1 MSLGGF
7 AAGLAGAFQKAEDR
21 YQERKLREQASAEAK
36 LRQAAG
42 FAFREKMYTRQM
54 RDAYN
59 DELTKTRNYLSTVFG
74 DTAEGRQYVSA
85 LLPFGEA
92 AIDIV
97 KDHKQ
102 QAQDRGVDFKSFMN
116 IAHPNGIN
124 KDTYKAPDLD
134 NVLSFLSKKKFGE
147 DVSGFDFKLPTVTF
161 KDIPQATDYTSKF
174 AAGTAEGTL
183 QLVNNGILDAQRNI
197 ERGVEVPKYK
207 EQLEDLNKLKVM
219 AVAQLEEEAKG
230 TTSGVGSPEI
240 KGLVTQVNKDIVQS
254 IKTNIQ
260 GEVVQFSGEEGFEID
275 YEGNSRL
282 AVDGTLQILST
293 LPSDF
298 SIWNPQKGTYGA
310 IQTMGPKNLWAS
322 NYYQKLILPSNRA
335 IVKAKREAME
345 NDEVIDLT
353 QFGDL
358 YANKLSPDVKAQIIE
373 AIGYTTEDTKLKVA
387 KYMKNG
393 KVVTNPV
400 GEFTRN
406 PTDKNQNGFFVYKP
420 LSLEDY
426 QKFVGVSYQ

>member
-116 IAHPNGIN
+116 IAHPNGIDKN
-124 KDTYKAPDLD
+124 TYKAPDLD

-183 QLVNNGILDAQRNI
+183 QLVNNGILDAMRNI

-207 EQLEDLNKLKVM
+207 EQLEDLKKLKIM
-219 AVAQLEEEAKG
+219 AVAQIEEEAKG
-230 TTSGVGSPEI
+230 TTGGVGSPEI
-240 KGLVTQVNKDIVQS
+240 KGLVPQVNKDIVQS

-275 YEGNSRL
+275 YEGNARL

-298 SIWNPQKGTYGA
+298 SIWNPQKGVYGA

-358 YANKLSPDVKAQIIE
+358 YANKLSPAVKAQIIE

-426 QKFVGVSYQ
+426 QKFVGVSY

>member
-358 YANKLSPDVKAQIIE
+358 YANKLSPDVKAQIRE
-373 AIGYTTEDTKLKVA
+373 TIGYTTEDTKLKVA

>member
-426 QKFVGVSYQ
+426 QKFVGVNY

>member
-102 QAQDRGVDFKSFMN
+102 QAQDSGVDFKSFMN

>member
-116 IAHPNGIN
+116 IAHPNGIDKN
-124 KDTYKAPDLD
+124 TYKAPDLD

-207 EQLEDLNKLKVM
+207 EQLEDLKKLKIM
-219 AVAQLEEEAKG
+219 AVAQIEEEAKG
-230 TTSGVGSPEI
+230 TTGGVGSPEI
-240 KGLVTQVNKDIVQS
+240 KGLVPQVNKDIVQS

-260 GEVVQFSGEEGFEID
+260 GEVVTFAGEEGFQID
-275 YEGNSRL
+275 YEGNARL

-358 YANKLSPDVKAQIIE
+358 YANKLSPAVKAQIIE

-426 QKFVGVSYQ
+426 QKFVGVSY

>member
-74 DTAEGRQYVSA
+74 DTPEGRQYVSA

-102 QAQDRGVDFKSFMN
+102 QATDRGVDFKSFMN
-116 IAHPNGIN
+116 IAHPNGIDKN
-124 KDTYKAPDLD
+124 TYKAPDLD

-183 QLVNNGILDAQRNI
+183 QLVNNGILDAERNI

-207 EQLEDLNKLKVM
+207 QQLEDLNKLKVM
-219 AVAQLEEEAKG
+219 AVALLEKEAKG

-358 YANKLSPDVKAQIIE
+358 YANKLSPAVKAQIIE

>member
-7 AAGLAGAFQKAEDR
+7 AQGLAGAFQKAEDR

-74 DTAEGRQYVSA
+74 ADETGKAYVSA

-102 QAQDRGVDFKSFMN
+102 QALDRGVDFKSFMN
-116 IAHPNGIN
+116 IAHPNGIDKN
-124 KDTYKAPDLD
+124 TYKAPDLD

-147 DVSGFDFKLPTVTF
+147 DVSGYNFQLPTVSF

-174 AAGTAEGTL
+174 AGGTPEATL
-183 QLVNNGILDAQRNI
+183 QLVNSGIIDAMRNI
-197 ERGVEVPKYK
+197 ERGVEVPKYTA
-207 EQLEDLNKLKVM
+207 QLKDLQMAKIS
-219 AVAQLEEEAKG
+219 AVAQIEEEAKNVTG
-230 TTSGVGSPEI
+230 GVGSPEI
-240 KGLVTQVNKDIVQS
+240 KGLVPQVNKDIIQS

-260 GEVVQFSGEEGFEID
+260 GEVVTFAGEEGFQID
-275 YEGNSRL
+275 YEGNARL

-335 IVKAKREAME
+335 IAKAKREALE
-345 NDEVIDLT
+345 EDAVIDLT
-353 QFGDL
+353 QFGDI
-358 YANKLSPDVKAQIIE
+358 YKDQLSTAVKTQIIE

-387 KYMKNG
+387 KYIKNG
-393 KVVTNPV
+393 KTVINPV
-400 GEFTRN
+400 GEFTRD
-406 PTDKNQNGFFVYKP
+406 PSDKNPNGFFVYKP

>member
-116 IAHPNGIN
+116 IAHPNGIDKN
-124 KDTYKAPDLD
+124 TYKAPDLD